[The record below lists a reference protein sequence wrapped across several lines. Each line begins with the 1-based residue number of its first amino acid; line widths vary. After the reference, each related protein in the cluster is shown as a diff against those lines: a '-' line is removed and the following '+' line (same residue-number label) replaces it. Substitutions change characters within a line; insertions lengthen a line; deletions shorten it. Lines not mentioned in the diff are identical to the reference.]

1 MSKVQSKSDLP
12 YRPCVGVM
20 LLNADGLA
28 FAGQRT
34 DMQVDAWQMPQGGI
48 DDGETP
54 RDAAF
59 RELAEETGIVS
70 AAVIGESAQ
79 WYRYDLPD
87 ELRGRAWRGQFR
99 GQEQKW
105 FAMRFEGSDSDI
117 DLDAHD
123 REFARWRWIHPEDL
137 PSLIVPFK
145 RTIYQAVV
153 EEFRP
158 LFDQAKP

>member
-1 MSKVQSKSDLP
+1 
-12 YRPCVGVM
+12 M
-20 LLNADGLA
+20 LLNPDGLA
-28 FAGQRT
+28 FTGQRT

-48 DDGETP
+48 DDGEAP
-54 RDAAF
+54 RAAAF
-59 RELAEETGIVS
+59 RELAEETGIES
-70 AAVIGESAQ
+70 AALIGESAR

-87 ELRGRAWRGQFR
+87 ELLGHVWRGRYR

-123 REFARWRWIHPEDL
+123 REFARWRWIDPEDL

-145 RTIYQAVV
+145 RAIYQAVV

-158 LFDQAKP
+158 LFGKAKR